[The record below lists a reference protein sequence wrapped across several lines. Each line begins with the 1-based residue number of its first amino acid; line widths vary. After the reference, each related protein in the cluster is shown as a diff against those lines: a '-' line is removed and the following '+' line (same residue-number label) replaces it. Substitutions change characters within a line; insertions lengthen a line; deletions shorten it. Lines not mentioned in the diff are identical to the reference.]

1 VSSPVALVTGRG
13 YVSQAGYI
21 GERLAVVSGINLK
34 TVGTTLIYTVPA
46 GQTALFTMAFV
57 EITAATAI
65 TIGATGGLGI
75 SAGEADVF
83 APVVFAGVLAAGQ
96 VWAFQS
102 AGLTRTGPAASVVRY
117 GNDVAATGTSQT
129 ARIHLFG
136 FLF

>member
-1 VSSPVALVTGRG
+1 MATPVALVPGKSYIT
-13 YVSQAGYI
+13 QAGYI
-21 GERLAVVSGINLK
+21 GERLAVVAGVNLQ

-46 GQTALFTMAFV
+46 GVTALFTMAFV

-65 TIGATGGLGI
+65 TVGATGGLGI
-75 SAGEADVF
+75 AAGEADVF
-83 APVVFAGVLAAGQ
+83 APVVFTGVLAAGQ